1 MSANAPRI
9 VLGSRSPRRH
19 ELLASLVNAE
29 RIEVV
34 PPRSSAEAGF
44 DGLTTL
50 DAIRDR
56 LTDIARTKCDDVL
69 GQLSNPKREF
79 RVVIAADTVIIGFEE
94 DGQPI
99 VLGQPPESDD
109 WQATVRDWFQ
119 RYYFDREHLAVTAI
133 CIENPSGQ
141 AAQRV
146 IESRVV
152 FNGNAEK
159 WLDWYLA
166 TGEPR
171 GKAGGYGIQGAGGL
185 FVSRVE
191 GSIANVV
198 GLPLQTVL
206 ELFAALK
213 VDIGGC
219 CE

>member
-1 MSANAPRI
+1 MSANAPPVI
-9 VLGSRSPRRH
+9 LGSRSPRRH

-34 PPRSSAEAGF
+34 PPKSSAEAGF
-44 DGLTTL
+44 EGLTTL

-56 LTDIARTKCDDVL
+56 LRDIARTKCNDVL
-69 GQLSNPKREF
+69 DQLSNQQRAF
-79 RVVIAADTVIIGFEE
+79 QVVLTADTVIIGFEE
-94 DGQPI
+94 DGLPI

-109 WQATVRDWFQ
+109 WQATVRDWFT

-133 CIENPSGQ
+133 CIEAPSGQ

-146 IESRVV
+146 VESRVV
-152 FNGNAEK
+152 FSGKAEK
-159 WLDWYLA
+159 WLDCYLS

-191 GSIANVV
+191 GSISNVV

-206 ELFAALK
+206 EVFAELQ